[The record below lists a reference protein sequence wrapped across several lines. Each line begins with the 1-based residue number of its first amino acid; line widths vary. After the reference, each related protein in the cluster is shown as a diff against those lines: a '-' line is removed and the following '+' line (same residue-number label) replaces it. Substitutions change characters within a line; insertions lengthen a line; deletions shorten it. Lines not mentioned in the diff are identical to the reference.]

1 MSNDKRTPERRE
13 WERQYRLKNK
23 RRIAETR
30 RQWRLENL
38 ETTRASETAYKRKW
52 YEAHRQAC
60 PTCGKPIFHTS
71 KACTKHKRHLP
82 SGPTHPAWKGGKRK
96 TKGGYIQM
104 YQREHPRASKDGR
117 VYEHIVVWEEA
128 HGKPVPKGWI
138 IHHLNGVRDDNLITN
153 LVAMPDKKHRT
164 LLQAKAKRI
173 QELEALLRQQS
184 QLI

>member
-1 MSNDKRTPERRE
+1 
-13 WERQYRLKNK
+13 
-23 RRIAETR
+23 
-30 RQWRLENL
+30 
-38 ETTRASETAYKRKW
+38 
-52 YEAHRQAC
+52 
-60 PTCGKPIFHTS
+60 
-71 KACTKHKRHLP
+71 
-82 SGPTHPAWKGGKRK
+82 
-96 TKGGYIQM
+96 M